1 MKKFPQIKWYQDD
14 NNIFISILENGD
26 NYKITNTDIFLSYS
40 DDKYE
45 FNLELYDE
53 FTINDTKK
61 YKNNLNIFLN
71 KKNTQEWK
79 SLLKNRKLYKYFISL
94 DWDKFASQSKNSS
107 IPLTADLSNNE
118 LFNEEEFK
126 YLLETGELDKISSDS
141 ESETESET

>member
-14 NNIFISILENGD
+14 NNIFITILENGN
-26 NYKITNTDIFLSYS
+26 NYKITNNDIFLSYS

-71 KKNTQEWK
+71 KK
-79 SLLKNRKLYKYFISL
+79 KYTRMEVI
-94 DWDKFASQSKNSS
+94 
-107 IPLTADLSNNE
+107 T
-118 LFNEEEFK
+118 
-126 YLLETGELDKISSDS
+126 
-141 ESETESET
+141 

>member
-1 MKKFPQIKWYQDD
+1 MISFIYQVLFHQE
-14 NNIFISILENGD
+14 NYYNIFKSEYRTPVSILGGE
-26 NYKITNTDIFLSYS
+26 
-40 DDKYE
+40 
-45 FNLELYDE
+45 
-53 FTINDTKK
+53 
-61 YKNNLNIFLN
+61 
-71 KKNTQEWK
+71 KNTQEWK

>member
-107 IPLTADLSNNE
+107 IPLTADLSNNQ
-118 LFNEEEFK
+118 LFNEDEFK

-141 ESETESET
+141 ESET